1 MIRLLVILLLILA
14 NGFFS
19 MSEIAIVSFKKIRI
33 DKFADKHPKAV
44 RKALFLQDHQEEFL
58 ASIQVSITLISLL
71 TGFIGGASFSPYLE
85 PLFLWMGASARLSAT
100 IALVISFSLI
110 TFVTIVVGELVPKT
124 IALSKPERVAVAIA
138 PTMNFF
144 RLLFKPAVAA
154 LSSTTALIDKML
166 GVKENED
173 HLTEDELLDMIKEAG
188 ETDVIE
194 EEQSE
199 MHENIFTFADKRAI
213 HVMIHRS
220 EIEWIDVNLPQ
231 EDFIN
236 QLYDFSVSRVLVCDK
251 HVENYLGVLNVKD
264 FFKELRKNGNVD
276 VRTLLDEPL
285 VFTENTDAQD
295 ILNEFR
301 KHQYYFGIV
310 VDEFGDLAGIVTL
323 HDIIENIVGEMPEEE
338 EIVEPDVTECEDHSV
353 LVKGDAPIDV
363 LTDVIDDYEVDYDE
377 IDYSTVAGFV
387 VDHLETIPKEG
398 DSFEFMG
405 YLIEIVR
412 MDHNRIDE
420 VRVSLKDDDVVNEDD
435 AVKR

>member
-33 DKFADKHPKAV
+33 DKFTDKHQKAV

-71 TGFIGGASFSPYLE
+71 TGFIGGASLSPYLE

-138 PTMNFF
+138 PAMNFF

-231 EDFIN
+231 EEFIK

-251 HVENYLGVLNVKD
+251 HVENYLGVLNIKD

-310 VDEFGDLAGIVTL
+310 VYEFGDLAGIVTL

-387 VDHLETIPKEG
+387 VDHLEAIPKEG

-420 VRVSLKDDDVVNEDD
+420 VRVSLKDDDAMNEEDTM
-435 AVKR
+435 KR

>member
-1 MIRLLVILLLILA
+1 MIRLIVILLLILA

-33 DKFADKHPKAV
+33 DKFADKFPKAV

-58 ASIQVSITLISLL
+58 ASIQVCSTVTSLL
-71 TGFIGGASFSPYLE
+71 TGFIGGAALSPYLE
-85 PLFLWMGASARLSAT
+85 VLFRWMNMSESLAASA
-100 IALVISFSLI
+100 ALIIGFLI
-110 TFVTIVVGELVPKT
+110 VTFITIVLGELVPKT
-124 IALSKPERVAVAIA
+124 IGLSKPERVSVVVAPI
-138 PTMNFF
+138 MNFI
-144 RLLFKPAVAA
+144 RVIFKPAVKA
-154 LSSTTALIDKML
+154 LSGTTVLIDKIL
-166 GVKENED
+166 GVKANED
-173 HLTEDELLDMIKEAG
+173 HLTEDELLDIIKEAG

-199 MHENIFTFADKRAI
+199 MHENIFSFADKRAI

-231 EDFIN
+231 EEFIK

-251 HVENYLGVLNVKD
+251 HVENYLGVLNIKD
-264 FFKELRKNGNVD
+264 FFMELNKEGAADIRSM
-276 VRTLLDEPL
+276 LDEPL

-295 ILNEFR
+295 ILNAFR
-301 KHQYYFGIV
+301 QKQYYFGIV

-338 EIVEPDVTECEDHSV
+338 EVVEPDVTECEDHTV

-363 LTDVIDDYEVDYDE
+363 LTDVIDGYEVDYDE

-387 VDHLETIPKEG
+387 VEHLETIPKEG
-398 DSFEFMG
+398 DSFQFMS
-405 YLIEIVR
+405 YKIEIVR

-420 VRVSLKDDDVVNEDD
+420 VRVSQQI
-435 AVKR
+435 

>member
-1 MIRLLVILLLILA
+1 
-14 NGFFS
+14 

-33 DKFADKHPKAV
+33 DKYAGKHPKAV

-58 ASIQVSITLISLL
+58 AAIQVSITLISLL
-71 TGFIGGASFSPYLE
+71 TGFIGGASLSPYLE
-85 PLFLWMGASARLSAT
+85 PLFLWMGASAGLAT
-100 IALVISFSLI
+100 SIALVISFTVV
-110 TFVTIVVGELVPKT
+110 TFVTIVIGELVPKT
-124 IALSKPERVAVAIA
+124 IALSKPERVAVAVA
-138 PTMNFF
+138 PAMNFF
-144 RLLFKPAVAA
+144 RILFKPAVAL

-199 MHENIFTFADKRAI
+199 MHENIFTFADKRAV

-231 EDFIN
+231 EEFIK
-236 QLYDFSVSRVLVCDK
+236 QLYDFTVSRVLVCDK

-264 FFKELRKNGNVD
+264 FFMELRKNGNAD
-276 VRTLLDEPL
+276 VRSMLDEPL

-295 ILNEFR
+295 ILNAFR
-301 KHQYYFGIV
+301 QKQYYF
-310 VDEFGDLAGIVTL
+310 DEFGDLAGIVTL
-323 HDIIENIVGEMPEEE
+323 HDIIENIVGDMPEEE
-338 EIVEPDVTECEDHSV
+338 EIVEPDVTECEDHSL

-363 LTDVIDDYEVDYDE
+363 LTDVIDGYEVDYDE
-377 IDYSTVAGFV
+377 IDYSSVAGFMV
-387 VDHLETIPKEG
+387 EHLETIPKVG
-398 DSFEFMG
+398 DSFDFMG
-405 YLIEIVR
+405 YHLEIVK

-420 VRVSLKDDDVVNEDD
+420 VRVKYVGESNEESE
-435 AVKR
+435 

>member
-33 DKFADKHPKAV
+33 DKYAAKHPNAV
-44 RKALFLQDHQEEFL
+44 RKALYLQEAQEEFL
-58 ASIQVSITLISLL
+58 ASIQVCSTVTSLL
-71 TGFIGGASFSPYLE
+71 TGFIGGAALSPYLE
-85 PLFLWMGASARLSAT
+85 VLFRWMHMSEPLAASA
-100 IALVISFSLI
+100 ALIIGFLI
-110 TFVTIVVGELVPKT
+110 VTFITIVLGELVPKT
-124 IALSKPERVAVAIA
+124 MGLSQPERVSVAVAPI
-138 PTMNFF
+138 MNFIRIVF
-144 RLLFKPAVAA
+144 RPAVKA
-154 LSSTTALIDKML
+154 LSGTTVLIDKIL
-166 GVKENED
+166 GVKAGED

-199 MHENIFTFADKRAI
+199 MHENIFSFADKRAI

-231 EDFIN
+231 EEFIK
-236 QLYDFSVSRVLVCDK
+236 QLYEFSVSRVLVCDK
-251 HVENYLGVLNVKD
+251 HVENYLGVLNIKD
-264 FFKELRKNGNVD
+264 FFMELRKEGTAD
-276 VRTLLDEPL
+276 VRSMLDEPL

-295 ILNEFR
+295 ILNAFR
-301 KHQYYFGIV
+301 QKQYYFGIV

-323 HDIIENIVGEMPEEE
+323 HDIIENIIGEMPEEE
-338 EIVEPDVTECEDHSV
+338 EVVEPDVTECEDHSV

-363 LTDVIDDYEVDYDE
+363 LTDVIDGYEVDYDE

-405 YLIEIVR
+405 YIIEIIR

-420 VRVSLKDDDVVNEDD
+420 VKIRILPEEL
-435 AVKR
+435 

>member
-1 MIRLLVILLLILA
+1 MIRLIVILLLILA

-19 MSEIAIVSFKKIRI
+19 MSEIAIVSFRKIRI
-33 DKFADKHPKAV
+33 DRYAEKHPKAV

-58 ASIQVSITLISLL
+58 ASIQVCSTVTSLL
-71 TGFIGGASFSPYLE
+71 TGFIGGAALSPYLE
-85 PLFLWMGASARLSAT
+85 VLFRWMHMSESFAASA
-100 IALVISFSLI
+100 ALIIGFLI
-110 TFVTIVVGELVPKT
+110 VTFITIVLGELVPKT
-124 IALSKPERVAVAIA
+124 IGLSQPERVSVAVAPI
-138 PTMNFF
+138 MNFI
-144 RLLFKPAVAA
+144 RVVFKPAVKA
-154 LSSTTALIDKML
+154 LSGTTVLIDKIL
-166 GVKENED
+166 GVKAGED
-173 HLTEDELLDMIKEAG
+173 HLTEDELLDIIKEAG

-199 MHENIFTFADKRAI
+199 MHENIFSFADKRAI

-231 EDFIN
+231 EEFIK
-236 QLYDFSVSRVLVCDK
+236 QLYEFSVSRVLVCDK
-251 HVENYLGVLNVKD
+251 HVENYLGVLNIKD
-264 FFKELRKNGNVD
+264 FFMELRKEGTAD
-276 VRTLLDEPL
+276 VRSMLDEPL

-295 ILNEFR
+295 ILNAFR
-301 KHQYYFGIV
+301 QKQYYFGIV

-338 EIVEPDVTECEDHSV
+338 EVVEPDVTECEDHSV

-363 LTDVIDDYEVDYDE
+363 LTDVIDGYEVDYDE

-387 VDHLETIPKEG
+387 VDHLETIPKVG

-405 YLIEIVR
+405 YMIEIVR

-420 VRVSLKDDDVVNEDD
+420 VKIRMVPEP
-435 AVKR
+435 

>member
-33 DKFADKHPKAV
+33 DKYAEKHSKAV

-58 ASIQVSITLISLL
+58 AAIQVSITLISLL
-71 TGFIGGASFSPYLE
+71 TGFIGGASLSPYLE
-85 PLFLWMGASARLSAT
+85 PLFLWMGASAGLAAT
-100 IALVISFSLI
+100 IALIISFSVI
-110 TFVTIVVGELVPKT
+110 TFVTIVIGELVPKT
-124 IALSKPERVAVAIA
+124 IALSKPERVAVAVA

-144 RLLFKPAVAA
+144 RLLFKPAVIA
-154 LSSTTALIDKML
+154 LSGTTSLIDKML

-199 MHENIFTFADKRAI
+199 MHENIFTFADKRAV

-220 EIEWIDVNLPQ
+220 EIEWIDVNLSQ
-231 EDFIN
+231 DEFIN

-251 HVENYLGVLNVKD
+251 HVENYLGVLNIKD

-276 VRTLLDEPL
+276 VREMLDEPL

-295 ILNEFR
+295 ILNTFR
-301 KHQYYFGIV
+301 QKQYYFGIV

-338 EIVEPDVTECEDHSV
+338 EVVEPDVTECDDHSV

-363 LTDVIDDYEVDYDE
+363 LTDVIDGYEVDYDE
-377 IDYSTVAGFV
+377 IDYSSVAGFMV
-387 VDHLETIPKEG
+387 EHLETIPKVG

-405 YLIEIVR
+405 CHLEIVK

-420 VRVSLKDDDVVNEDD
+420 VRVKYLTNSEKDSE
-435 AVKR
+435 

>member
-1 MIRLLVILLLILA
+1 MIRLIVILLLILA

-19 MSEIAIVSFKKIRI
+19 MSEIAIVSFRKIRI
-33 DKFADKHPKAV
+33 DKYTEKHPKAV

-58 ASIQVSITLISLL
+58 ASIQVCSTVTSLL
-71 TGFIGGASFSPYLE
+71 TGFIGGAALSPYLE
-85 PLFLWMGASARLSAT
+85 VLFRWMHISEPLAASA
-100 IALVISFSLI
+100 ALIIGFLI
-110 TFVTIVVGELVPKT
+110 VTFITIVLGELVPKT
-124 IALSKPERVAVAIA
+124 IGLSQPERVSVAVAPI
-138 PTMNFF
+138 MNFI
-144 RLLFKPAVAA
+144 RVVFKPAVKA
-154 LSSTTALIDKML
+154 LSGATVLIDKIL
-166 GVKENED
+166 GVKAGED
-173 HLTEDELLDMIKEAG
+173 HLTEDELLDIIKEAG

-199 MHENIFTFADKRAI
+199 MHENIFSFADKRAI

-231 EDFIN
+231 EEFIK

-251 HVENYLGVLNVKD
+251 HVENYLGVLNIKD
-264 FFKELRKNGNVD
+264 FFMELRKEGTAD
-276 VRTLLDEPL
+276 VRSMLDEPL

-295 ILNEFR
+295 ILNAFR
-301 KHQYYFGIV
+301 QKQYYFGIV

-338 EIVEPDVTECEDHSV
+338 EVVEPDVTECEDHSV

-363 LTDVIDDYEVDYDE
+363 LTDVIDGYEVDYDE

-405 YLIEIVR
+405 YMIEIVR

-420 VRVSLKDDDVVNEDD
+420 VKIRIIPES
-435 AVKR
+435 

>member
-71 TGFIGGASFSPYLE
+71 TGFIGGASLSPYLE

-124 IALSKPERVAVAIA
+124 IALSKPERVAVAVA

>member
-33 DKFADKHPKAV
+33 DKFTDKHPKAV

-71 TGFIGGASFSPYLE
+71 TGFIGGASLSPYLE

-231 EDFIN
+231 EEFIK

-251 HVENYLGVLNVKD
+251 HVENYLGVLNIKD

-387 VDHLETIPKEG
+387 VDHLEAIPKEG

-420 VRVSLKDDDVVNEDD
+420 VRVSFKGDETTNDGE
-435 AVKR
+435 

>member
-19 MSEIAIVSFKKIRI
+19 MSEIAIVSFRKIRI
-33 DKFADKHPKAV
+33 DKYAEKHPKAV

-58 ASIQVSITLISLL
+58 ASIQVCSTVTSLL
-71 TGFIGGASFSPYLE
+71 TGFIGGAALSPYLE
-85 PLFLWMGASARLSAT
+85 VLFRWMHMSESLASSA
-100 IALVISFSLI
+100 ALVIGFLI
-110 TFVTIVVGELVPKT
+110 VTFITIVLGELVPKT
-124 IALSKPERVAVAIA
+124 IGLSKPERVSVVVAPI
-138 PTMNFF
+138 MNFI
-144 RLLFKPAVAA
+144 RVIFKPAVKA
-154 LSSTTALIDKML
+154 LSGTTVLIDKLL
-166 GVKENED
+166 GVKANED
-173 HLTEDELLDMIKEAG
+173 HLTEDELLDIIKEAG

-199 MHENIFTFADKRAI
+199 IHENIFYFADKRAI

-220 EIEWIDVNLPQ
+220 EIEWIDVNLSQ
-231 EDFIN
+231 EEFIK

-251 HVENYLGVLNVKD
+251 HVENYLGVLNIKD
-264 FFKELRKNGNVD
+264 FFMELQKNGTAD
-276 VRTLLDEPL
+276 VRSMLDEPL

-295 ILNEFR
+295 ILNAFR
-301 KHQYYFGIV
+301 QKQYYFGIV

-338 EIVEPDVTECEDHSV
+338 EVVEPDVTECEDHTV

-363 LTDVIDDYEVDYDE
+363 LTDVIDGYEVDYDE

-398 DSFEFMG
+398 DSFQFMG
-405 YLIEIVR
+405 YKIEIVR

-420 VRVSLKDDDVVNEDD
+420 VRVSQQI
-435 AVKR
+435 

>member
-33 DKFADKHPKAV
+33 DKFTDKHPKAV

-71 TGFIGGASFSPYLE
+71 TGFIGGASLSPYLE

-231 EDFIN
+231 EEFIK

-251 HVENYLGVLNVKD
+251 HVENYLGVLNIKD

-420 VRVSLKDDDVVNEDD
+420 VRVSFKGDETTNDGE
-435 AVKR
+435 